1 MTSRTFMGSGD
12 GRGRVAPPA
21 AVDEAADRERGGD
34 QGEGRVG
41 RPWDVAAL
49 YRRRRGDVAWT
60 AGWRRRGPRTARA
73 RCGAEERAC
82 AGDGIAEE
90 LERVDVA
97 AAVAGPAG
105 AEAQPAVR
113 PEGPEAAAEV
123 GVGAAADGEVAEA
136 QVGGDERA
144 AADGDGQA
152 VVRKRAGE
160 GDAAGTR
167 RVYGGAR
174 RSGDVDPPPLP
185 ASERRARRQTEGA
198 DDAAAE
204 RPTPGGVRPRR
215 GAGGVRRGRSLPF
228 ARRRSA
234 RRHEERHDEAG
245 DRQRD
250 EDQRVGA
257 WGHAS
262 TVCAVRRVPCECA

>member
-1 MTSRTFMGSGD
+1 MGRGD

-41 RPWDVAAL
+41 RPWQVARL
-49 YRRRRGDVAWT
+49 CRRRRGDLAWPG
-60 AGWRRRGPRTARA
+60 GWRRRGAWPGGWHRRAARTARA
-73 RCGAEERAC
+73 GCGAEERGC

-90 LERVDVA
+90 RERVDVA
-97 AAVAGPAG
+97 TAVAGAAG
-105 AEAQPAVR
+105 PKAQAAVR

-152 VVRKRAGE
+152 VVRKRADE
-160 GDAAGTR
+160 RDAAGAC
-167 RVYGGAR
+167 GAHDR
-174 RSGDVDPPPLP
+174 AGRSGDVDPPPLP
-185 ASERRARRQTEGA
+185 AGERRVRREAEGA
-198 DDAAAE
+198 DAAAAE
-204 RPTPGGVRPRR
+204 RPAPGGVRRD
-215 GAGGVRRGRSLPF
+215 RSLPF

-250 EDQRVGA
+250 EDQRVWA

-262 TVCAVRRVPCECA
+262 TVCAVRRVPRECA